1 MIPITIL
8 DFATLHSKIFWKDKH
23 RATSLAKIE
32 RFANFNNDPR
42 REHSMLALKRGMRRR
57 EAVKMVEITAIDIY
71 AFVDHLEHCEL
82 NRKTG
87 KLGLS
92 NATINRYISCI
103 SKVLTMAV
111 EFNVIDAAPKVRYK
125 KESKGRPRYF
135 SQTEIEKLKMFYRDS
150 KFQHMEHFIE
160 LALTTGMRKAE
171 LLGINQTPESLPDDF
186 KTYGVVSDSG
196 DSVTLRE
203 TKTGEPRTVH
213 LSKRARAALKKLGG
227 RPLDSYQ
234 HHQFYHQWDAGRRA
248 VAPKDRDFVFHVC
261 RHTFATRLANDM
273 NVNIAVIGEVLGH
286 SSISTTQK
294 YIHATPTHLAWIM
307 EAV

>member
-1 MIPITIL
+1 MITIP
-8 DFATLHSKIFWKDKH
+8 DFVTRHSKIFWKDKH
-23 RATSLAKIE
+23 HARCVDK
-32 RFANFNNDPR
+32 
-42 REHSMLALKRGMRRR
+42 MRRFSEFGR
-57 EAVKMVEITAIDIY
+57 IADTAIGDIKAVDIY

-82 NRKTG
+82 NRRTG

-103 SKVLTMAV
+103 SKVMQMAV
-111 EFNVIDAAPKVRYK
+111 ELAVIEAAPKVRYK
-125 KESKGRPRYF
+125 KETKGRPRYF
-135 SQTEIEKLKMFYRDS
+135 SQTEIEQLKTFYRQS
-150 KFQHMEHFIE
+150 KFPHMEHFIE

-171 LLGINQTPESLPDDF
+171 LLGINQTAESLPDDF
-186 KTYGVVSDSG
+186 KTFGVVSDSG

-213 LSKRARAALKKLGG
+213 LSHRARAALKKLGG
-227 RPLDSYQ
+227 RPLDSYD
-234 HHQFYHQWDAGRRA
+234 HHNFYRQWDAGRRA
-248 VAPKDRDFVFHVC
+248 VAPKDSDFVFHVC

-273 NVNIAVIGEVLGH
+273 NINIAVIGEVLGH

>member
-1 MIPITIL
+1 MIIISIR
-8 DFATLHSKIFWKDKH
+8 DFATLHSKLFWKDKH

-32 RFANFNNDPR
+32 RFAYFNNDPR
-42 REHSMLALKRGMRRR
+42 REHSMEKLKRGTHRR
-57 EAVKMVEITAIDIY
+57 EAVCMADITALDIY

-82 NRKTG
+82 NRRTG

-150 KFQHMEHFIE
+150 KFPHMEHFIE

-171 LLGINQTPESLPDDF
+171 LLGINQTAESLPDDF
-186 KTYGVVSDSG
+186 KTYGVVSEDG

-203 TKTGEPRTVH
+203 TKTGEPRKVM

-227 RPLDSYQ
+227 RPMDSYDHHHFYQ
-234 HHQFYHQWDAGRRA
+234 HWDAGRRA
-248 VAPKDRDFVFHVC
+248 VAPNDSDFVFHVC

-273 NVNIAVIGEVLGH
+273 NINIAVIGEVLGH
-286 SSISTTQK
+286 QSISTTQK
-294 YIHATPTHLAWIM
+294 YIHATPTHLAAIM

>member
-8 DFATLHSKIFWKDKH
+8 DFATLHSKIFWKGKH
-23 RATSLAKIE
+23 RTTSLAKIE
-32 RFANFNNDPR
+32 RFAKFNNDPR

-71 AFVDHLEHCEL
+71 AFVDHLEYCEF

-111 EFNVIDAAPKVRYK
+111 EFNNIESAPKVRYK

-150 KFQHMEHFIE
+150 KFPHMEHFVE
-160 LALTTGMRKAE
+160 LALATGMRKAE
-171 LLGINQTPESLPDDF
+171 LLGINQTAESLPDDF

-203 TKTGEPRTVH
+203 TKTGEPRTVP
-213 LSKRARAALKKLGG
+213 LSRRARAALQKLGG
-227 RPLDSYQ
+227 RPMDSYQ
-234 HHQFYHQWDAGRRA
+234 HHQFYRHWDAARRA
-248 VAPKDRDFVFHVC
+248 VAPKDSDFVFHVC

-294 YIHATPTHLAWIM
+294 YIHATPTHLMEIM